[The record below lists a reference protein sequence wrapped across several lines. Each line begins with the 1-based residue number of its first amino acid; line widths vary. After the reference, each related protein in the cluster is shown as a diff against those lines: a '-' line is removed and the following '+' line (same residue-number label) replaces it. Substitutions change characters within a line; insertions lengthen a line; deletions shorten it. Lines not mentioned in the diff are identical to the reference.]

1 MGAVQSGGGV
11 AGAERHGGRDLDPA
25 RDAALR
31 EAALALLAEVGY
43 DRMTMDAVAA
53 RARAGKTTIYRR
65 WSGKAELVVEA
76 LNSAKAGPGFPDTGS
91 LRGDL
96 RAAVG
101 NITSAE
107 NRFDARVTLGMVTA
121 LARDGELREVFRE
134 RFIHARLAGL
144 REVFERAEAR
154 GEMPKGHDLDLLASL
169 FPAFVLQ
176 HLVISGGIPD
186 PALAQRLID
195 AVILPLASAPPGSS
209 KPSSSTPTTR
219 VEEV

>member
-1 MGAVQSGGGV
+1 MAGV
-11 AGAERHGGRDLDPA
+11 ERHGGRELDPA

-31 EAALALLAEVGY
+31 EAALALLTEVGY

-65 WSGKAELVVEA
+65 WSGKAEMVVDRA
-76 LNSAKAGPGFPDTGS
+76 QQRQGRRAVCRHRS

-96 RAAVG
+96 QAVAG

-107 NRFDARVTLGMVTA
+107 NQFDAKVTLGMVTA
-121 LARDGELREVFRE
+121 LAHDGELREVFRE
-134 RFIHARLAGL
+134 RFIHARMAGL
-144 REVFERAEAR
+144 RDVFARAEVR
-154 GEMPKGHDLDLLASL
+154 GEMPRGHDLDLLASL
-169 FPAFVLQ
+169 LPAFVLQ
-176 HLVISGGIPD
+176 RLVISGEIPD
-186 PALAQRLID
+186 TALAQRLID